1 MRPYVI
7 CHMMASVDGRI
18 KTRDWNLS
26 ADGRAE
32 YERTAATYRADAW
45 MCGRITMEGYAQ
57 GEKSEQTHVT
67 EMISKTD
74 FVAPHAGSTYA
85 IAIDQSGKLQWQANN
100 IDGDHLIT
108 VLTERVSND
117 YLAFLRGKNISYVF
131 GGETELDLSIVLE
144 KLATEFPIKTLLLEG
159 GGKIN
164 GSMLAAGL
172 IDEISLLLAPVAD
185 GAMETPTLFDVE
197 QTLPQKGPTR
207 LQLLSVEQRADDILW
222 LRYRVHAEQVYRS
235 QHSLVCTSLTTHLA

>member
-7 CHMMASVDGRI
+7 CHMLASVDGRI

-26 ADGRAE
+26 SEGRTE
-32 YERTAATYRADAW
+32 YERTASTYRADAW
-45 MCGRITMEGYAQ
+45 MCGRITMEGYAR
-57 GEKSEQTHVT
+57 GGKSEQTHIP
-67 EMISKTD
+67 EIIPKTD
-74 FVAPHAGSTYA
+74 FVAPHTGSTYA
-85 IAIDQSGKLQWQANN
+85 IAIDPSGKLQWRANA
-100 IDGDHLIT
+100 IDDDHIIT
-108 VLTERVSND
+108 ALTEGVSND

-131 GGETELDLSIVLE
+131 GGETELDLSRILE

-172 IDEISLLLAPVAD
+172 VDEISLLLAPVAD
-185 GAMETPTLFDVE
+185 GAMATPTLFDVE

-207 LQLLSVEQRADDILW
+207 LRLLAVEQRMDDILW
-222 LRYRVHAEQVYRS
+222 LRYRIRA
-235 QHSLVCTSLTTHLA
+235 